1 MSQTITAAVPFEAET
16 TRARRAQLAWAKVPL
31 RKRLVPLRE
40 LRHRIVEGADALC
53 AAVARDIGKEPHE
66 TLGAELLPLADAC
79 LFLERQAERILRPR
93 RVPSSDRPFW
103 LRGQTDTVYR
113 RPHGVVGI
121 IGTWNYPH
129 LLNGTQILQ
138 SLVAGNAVLWKPSEI
153 APNSATA
160 LSDLLGQV
168 GLPPDLLLL
177 LPANRE
183 SGALLTEAAIDHLI
197 FTGSVP
203 VGRQIAKRLGER
215 LVSSSLELSGCDAMF
230 VLEDADV
237 DLAARAAWFGCV
249 LNNGQTCIAVRRVFV
264 HRAVYEPFCGKLR
277 TQAQEA
283 TPRRLAQPAQVSQAR
298 RLVREALEDGARL
311 LIDRPDGPDD
321 AFPPTIVLDAKATS
335 SLCREASFAPL
346 SAVIP
351 VDSME
356 VALELDASCPY
367 ALGASIFTK
376 KLAQAGNLATLLRAG
391 SVIFNDVIVGTGHP
405 ATPFGGRG
413 SSGWGYTQ
421 GEEGLLALTVPQ
433 VVSLRSDRFRPHY
446 DMVKPGAA
454 VQQGE
459 LLGGMLRATHSRTL
473 WQRLRG
479 WWQTIRAFWR
489 SR

>member
-1 MSQTITAAVPFEAET
+1 MSHTTTLTAET
-16 TRARRAQLAWAKVPL
+16 ARARAAHLLWAKVPV
-31 RKRLVPLRE
+31 RKRLAPLRE

-53 AAVARDIGKEPHE
+53 AAVGRDIGKEPHE

-79 LFLERQAERILRPR
+79 RFLERHAEQLLRPR
-93 RVPSSDRPFW
+93 RVSSSDRPFW

-138 SLVAGNAVLWKPSEI
+138 AMIAGNAVLWKPSEL
-153 APNSATA
+153 APNSAAA
-160 LSDLLGQV
+160 LTDLIGQV
-168 GLPPDLLLL
+168 GFPPDLLQT
-177 LPANRE
+177 LPATRAT
-183 SGALLTEAAIDHLI
+183 GPLLTEAAIDHLI
-197 FTGSVP
+197 FTGSAT

-249 LNNGQTCIAVRRVFV
+249 LNNGQTCIAVRRIYV
-264 HRAVYEPFCGKLR
+264 HRAVYEPFCAKLR
-277 TQAQEA
+277 TEAQDA
-283 TPRRLAQPAQVSQAR
+283 LPRRLAQRGQVEQAR
-298 RLVREALEDGARL
+298 RLVRSALEDGARL

-321 AFPPTIVLDAKATS
+321 AFPPTIVIDAKPTS
-335 SLCREASFAPL
+335 ALCHEASFAPL
-346 SAVIP
+346 SAVVP
-351 VDSME
+351 VESIE
-356 VALELDASCPY
+356 AALDLDARCPY

-376 KLAQAGNLATLLRAG
+376 KLAQAGTLATLLRAG
-391 SVIFNDVIVGTGHP
+391 SVIVNDVIVGTAHP

-413 SSGWGYTQ
+413 DSGWGCTR
-421 GEEGLLALTVPQ
+421 GEEGLLGLTVPQ
-433 VVSLRSDRFRPHY
+433 VVSLRADRFRPHY

-454 VQQGE
+454 AQQAD
-459 LLGGMLRATHSRTL
+459 LLGGMLKATHARTF

-489 SR
+489 AR